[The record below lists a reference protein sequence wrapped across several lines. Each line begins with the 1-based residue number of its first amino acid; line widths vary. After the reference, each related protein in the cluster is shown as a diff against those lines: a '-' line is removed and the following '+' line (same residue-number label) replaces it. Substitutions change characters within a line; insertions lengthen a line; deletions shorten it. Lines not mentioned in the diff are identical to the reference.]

1 MMWGLLNPVVTAP
14 GIAYQAGSLFDD
26 ARDSESMVSIQQA
39 GGALVPADD
48 NPMITAALTAAR
60 DAVLRGDAIG
70 AALRAIGVT
79 AGASQQP
86 PAVAAIGSFAAG
98 VFTGY
103 TLNCTVS
110 VVAGAG
116 AADVIRVTY
125 TNPSLSFLVLHEF
138 VRTDVPGAFSVQVV
152 RTKSASVFEL
162 QFHDA
167 AGAPIDLSALTASFF
182 IFSPS

>member
-14 GIAYQAGSLFDD
+14 GIAYQAGTLFDD
-26 ARDSESMVSIQQA
+26 ARDSESMVSVQQA

-48 NPMITAALTAAR
+48 NPSIAAALTAAR

-86 PAVAAIGSFAAG
+86 PAVAAIGTFAAG
-98 VFTGY
+98 AFTGFA
-103 TLNCTVS
+103 TNCAVS
-110 VVAGAG
+110 IEPGAG

-125 TNPSLSFLVLHEF
+125 TNPVFSFLVLHEF
-138 VRTDVPGAFSVQVV
+138 VRTDAPGAFSVQVI
-152 RTKSASVFEL
+152 RTKSAAMFEL

-167 AGAPIDLSALTASFF
+167 AGAPIDLGALTASFF
-182 IFSPS
+182 IFAPS